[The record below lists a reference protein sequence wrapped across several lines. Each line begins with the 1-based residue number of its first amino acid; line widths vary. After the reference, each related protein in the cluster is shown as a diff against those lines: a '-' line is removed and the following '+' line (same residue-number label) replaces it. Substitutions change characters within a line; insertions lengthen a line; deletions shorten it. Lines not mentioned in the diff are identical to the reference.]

1 MLGFEVIHAL
11 WSKFMRKLGAKVMES
26 GLKVLVPFIS
36 SIDDVNKMNHFV
48 F

>member
-26 GLKVLVPFIS
+26 GLKVLVPLIS
-36 SIDDVNKMNHFV
+36 PIEQNDAK
-48 F
+48 